1 MNLAIISGVIV
12 SDISRTDFPK
22 GGSVSR
28 FRVKTFDTYTVDGEI
43 KESSQTHLID
53 VYNDYLQNGIVKT
66 LSKGQS
72 VELQGSIQTRNIAAA
87 DQPARWT
94 TTIVLRGSG
103 IINVVGSAKSGMS
116 VASSA
121 EERPAASEPRIDHSP
136 RKAAPAAYPADGLDD
151 DVPF

>member
-1 MNLAIISGVIV
+1 MNVAFISGLID
-12 SDISRTDFPK
+12 SDVTRTEFPK

-53 VYNDYLQNGIVKT
+53 VYSDYLQNGIVKT

-72 VELQGSIQTRNIAAA
+72 IELQGSIQSRNVAQAG
-87 DQPARWT
+87 QPARWT

-121 EERPAASEPRIDHSP
+121 EERPAASEPRVDHSP
-136 RKAAPAAYPADGLDD
+136 RKQTPAAYPDDGLDD

>member
-1 MNLAIISGVIV
+1 MNVAFISGIV
-12 SDISRTDFPK
+12 DSDVTRTDFPK
-22 GGSVSR
+22 GGSVTR
-28 FRVKTFDTYTVDGEI
+28 FRVKTFDTYTVDGEMR
-43 KESSQTHLID
+43 ESSQVHLID

-72 VELQGSIQTRNIAAA
+72 VELQGSIQSRNIAQAG
-87 DQPARWT
+87 QPARWT

-103 IINVVGSAKSGMS
+103 IINVVGSARSGMS

-121 EERPAASEPRIDHSP
+121 EERPAAADPRIDHSP
-136 RKAAPAAYPADGLDD
+136 RKAAPASYPADGLDD